1 MGNDAIS
8 SFLKD
13 NRWIRKDCVSSSN
26 AAIYSQNFQGGRLV
40 SVNSVAISGME
51 SKENTQI
58 TVFWNSRSKCV
69 RHMLKAIHCL
79 EHSSDRHAVLDGA
92 E

>member
-13 NRWIRKDCVSSSN
+13 NRWIRKDYESSSN

-51 SKENTQI
+51 SKEKHPNH
-58 TVFWNSRSKCV
+58 CV
-69 RHMLKAIHCL
+69 L
-79 EHSSDRHAVLDGA
+79 EQPEQVCEAYAESNPLPGA
-92 E
+92 QLRQTFGVGWC